1 LYWAV
6 KNSKKQG
13 ISYLYSMNQLLL
25 IFIGGGLGSLTRF
38 SLSKFIQEN
47 MDKTFPFGTLGVNVL
62 ASIVL
67 GIFVGMVEVKSL
79 SNPNYKALIAIGF
92 CGGFSTFSTFSNDTL
107 QLIQNNRMLEALMN
121 ILLNVTLCILAT
133 FGGITLAKI

>member
-1 LYWAV
+1 
-6 KNSKKQG
+6 
-13 ISYLYSMNQLLL
+13 MNQLLL

-38 SLSKFIQEN
+38 LIGKFIQEN
-47 MDKTFPFGTLGVNVL
+47 IDKTFPFGTLSVNVL
-62 ASIVL
+62 ASIIL

-79 SNPNYKALIAIGF
+79 TNPNYKALIAIGF

-107 QLIQNNRMLEALMN
+107 QLIQNNRILEALTN

>member
-1 LYWAV
+1 
-6 KNSKKQG
+6 
-13 ISYLYSMNQLLL
+13 MNQSLL

-38 SLSKFIQEN
+38 SLSKFIQEHI
-47 MDKTFPFGTLGVNVL
+47 DKTFPFGTLSVNVL
-62 ASIVL
+62 ASIIL

-79 SNPNYKALIAIGF
+79 TNPNYKALIAIGF

-107 QLIQNNRMLEALMN
+107 ELIQNNRIGEALTN
-121 ILLNVTLCILAT
+121 ILLNVILCILAT

>member
-1 LYWAV
+1 
-6 KNSKKQG
+6 
-13 ISYLYSMNQLLL
+13 MNQLLL

-38 SLSKFIQEN
+38 SFSKFIQEN
-47 MDKTFPFGTLGVNVL
+47 IDKTFPFGTLGVNVL

-79 SNPNYKALIAIGF
+79 TNPNFKALIAIGF

-107 QLIQNNRMLEALMN
+107 QLIQNNRILEALMN
-121 ILLNVTLCILAT
+121 ILLNVILCILAT
-133 FGGITLAKI
+133 FGGITLSKI

>member
-1 LYWAV
+1 MNNERNLHLY
-6 KNSKKQG
+6 
-13 ISYLYSMNQLLL
+13 IMNQLLL

-47 MDKTFPFGTLGVNVL
+47 IDKSFPFGTLGVNVV
-62 ASIVL
+62 ASVIL
-67 GIFVGMVEVKSL
+67 GIFVGMVEEKTL
-79 SNPNYKALIAIGF
+79 ANPNYKALIATGF

-107 QLIQNNRMLEALMN
+107 QLIQSNRIFEALVN

-133 FGGITLAKI
+133 FGGMMLGKG

>member
-1 LYWAV
+1 
-6 KNSKKQG
+6 
-13 ISYLYSMNQLLL
+13 MNQLLL

-47 MDKTFPFGTLGVNVL
+47 IDKTFPFGTLGVNVL

-67 GIFVGMVEVKSL
+67 GIFVGMAEVKSL
-79 SNPNYKALIAIGF
+79 THPNFKALIAIGF

-107 QLIQNNRMLEALMN
+107 QLIQNNRILEALMN
-121 ILLNVTLCILAT
+121 ILLNVILCILAT

>member
-1 LYWAV
+1 
-6 KNSKKQG
+6 
-13 ISYLYSMNQLLL
+13 MNQLIL

-38 SLSKFIQEN
+38 SFSKFIQEN
-47 MDKTFPFGTLGVNVL
+47 IDKSFPFGTLGVNVL

-79 SNPNYKALIAIGF
+79 MNPNYKALIAIGF

>member
-1 LYWAV
+1 
-6 KNSKKQG
+6 
-13 ISYLYSMNQLLL
+13 MNQLLL
-25 IFIGGGLGSLTRF
+25 IFVGGGLGSLTRF

-47 MDKTFPFGTLGVNVL
+47 IDKSFPFGTLGVNVL
-62 ASIVL
+62 ASIIL
-67 GIFVGMVEVKSL
+67 GIFVGMVEIKSL
-79 SNPNYKALIAIGF
+79 INPNYKALIAIGF

-107 QLIQNNRMLEALMN
+107 QLIQNNRILEALMN

>member
-1 LYWAV
+1 
-6 KNSKKQG
+6 
-13 ISYLYSMNQLLL
+13 MNQLIL
-25 IFIGGGLGSLTRF
+25 IFVGGGFGSLTRF

-47 MDKTFPFGTLGVNVL
+47 IDKTFPLGTLGVNIV
-62 ASIVL
+62 ASIIL

-79 SNPNYKALIAIGF
+79 TNPNYKALIAIGF

-107 QLIQNNRMLEALMN
+107 QLIQNNRILEASMN
-121 ILLNVTLCILAT
+121 ILLNVILCILAT

>member
-1 LYWAV
+1 
-6 KNSKKQG
+6 
-13 ISYLYSMNQLLL
+13 MNQLIL

-47 MDKTFPFGTLGVNVL
+47 IDKTFPFGTLGVNVL

-79 SNPNYKALIAIGF
+79 MNPNYKALIAIGF

-133 FGGITLAKI
+133 FGGMTLAKI

>member
-1 LYWAV
+1 MS
-6 KNSKKQG
+6 KNLKKRVFP
-13 ISYLYSMNQLLL
+13 YLCIMNQLLL

-47 MDKTFPFGTLGVNVL
+47 IDKSFPFGTLGVNVL
-62 ASIVL
+62 ASVIL
-67 GIFVGMVEVKSL
+67 GIFVGMVEIKSL
-79 SNPNYKALIAIGF
+79 TNPNYKALIAIGF

-107 QLIQNNRMLEALMN
+107 QLIQNNRILEALMN
-121 ILLNVTLCILAT
+121 ILLNVMLCILAT

>member
-1 LYWAV
+1 M
-6 KNSKKQG
+6 K
-13 ISYLYSMNQLLL
+13 QLLF
-25 IFIGGGLGSLTRF
+25 IFIGGGLGSVTRY
-38 SLSKFIQEN
+38 SIGKFIQEN
-47 MDKTFPFGTLGVNVL
+47 VDKTFPFGTLGVNVL

-79 SNPNYKALIAIGF
+79 TNPNYTALIAIGF

-107 QLIQNNRMLEALMN
+107 QLIQQNRILEAFSN
-121 ILLNVTLCILAT
+121 IFLNVILCIIAT